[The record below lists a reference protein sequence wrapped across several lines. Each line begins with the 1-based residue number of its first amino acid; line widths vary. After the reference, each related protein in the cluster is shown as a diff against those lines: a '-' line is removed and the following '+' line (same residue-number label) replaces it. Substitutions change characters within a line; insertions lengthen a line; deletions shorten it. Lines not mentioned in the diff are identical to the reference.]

1 MMMIPRESF
10 HKFLFFQ
17 DHEEERS
24 IARTCILFYF
34 ILNTLRSRSCPVVH
48 PPIINILPEGQREE
62 IFFLWSCQ
70 RKSHRVHTKLPS
82 LSDHRWLFFFWSTV
96 FFLGKRF
103 PPLFFSNWRASL
115 ARVYIIP
122 PTKHI
127 FFFALIS
134 NSWLTSFP
142 YLTFFYPFLKECR
155 WYISLCIDAGEF
167 VLNQRKFTGN

>member
-96 FFLGKRF
+96 FFLGKKF
-103 PPLFFSNWRASL
+103 PPLFFSKLTSL
-115 ARVYIIP
+115 TRTCLHH
-122 PTKHI
+122 PTHETHI
-127 FFFALIS
+127 FFCSYFKFMTYFIS
-134 NSWLTSFP
+134 ISYVFLP
-142 YLTFFYPFLKECR
+142 FFKRMPMVHFLM
-155 WYISLCIDAGEF
+155 
-167 VLNQRKFTGN
+167 